1 MKKIYDI
8 IICGPA
14 VGKTYLSKIDSRFID
29 LDQMKAQYKYNII
42 NEEDFEKNKLNRG
55 KIINNDSFEYSI
67 NILENE
73 IKNDK
78 IVLLSFNKEILD
90 YVIKNKLKY
99 CLVYPSI
106 NCRKE
111 YINRMKKRGNS
122 DKFIEEMTNE
132 KIWNYY
138 YDRNKND
145 IKPNFKIELREG
157 EYLSDIISKFF
168 E

>member
-1 MKKIYDI
+1 M
-8 IICGPA
+8 
-14 VGKTYLSKIDSRFID
+14 
-29 LDQMKAQYKYNII
+29 
-42 NEEDFEKNKLNRG
+42 
-55 KIINNDSFEYSI
+55 
-67 NILENE
+67 
-73 IKNDK
+73 
-78 IVLLSFNKEILD
+78 D

-138 YDRNKND
+138 YERNKND
-145 IKPNFKIELREG
+145 IKPNFKIELQEG